1 MPKACLGGES
11 YVGVPMAGLSL
22 VCTNQERPGE
32 ETASYPCE
40 EPQNN
45 TETPVHKQQL
55 EDKEMSSSSLLSDHS
70 DVQQKRMV
78 TLTTSSQLMFV
89 KAALVKKLMWA

>member
-1 MPKACLGGES
+1 M
-11 YVGVPMAGLSL
+11 GVPMAGLSL
-22 VCTNQERPGE
+22 VCTNQERSGE

-45 TETPVHKQQL
+45 TETHVHKQQL

-78 TLTTSSQLMFV
+78 TLTTSYQLMSV
-89 KAALVKKLMWA
+89 KAALVKKLMRA